1 MRYIAAMRR
10 LLRLVQAS
18 SIVLFFG
25 QLAIAAPGVVFQ
37 TSVAPQPEE
46 DLASSCRY
54 EITLIDPSRTIRGV
68 WVIFDRGRDML
79 RYYGDP
85 DVQAFAQ
92 RNDLALMLP
101 FHCAAKS
108 VIMAGDINTDPA
120 KGLGRA
126 LFAALAQFAEASRH
140 PELASTKVILLG
152 FSGTGALVGRFPE
165 YAPDRVLAVIASD
178 PGHGETF
185 GVDTINLSKK
195 AAAVPQLILVGSD
208 DAVSGTERPYAYFRK
223 YFDQGAPWTFVVQN
237 GTPHCCI
244 INAKALLL
252 EWLNAVV
259 IQRRTRSTG
268 SYGFIATER
277 SKATEC
283 PAPIP
288 PANPI
293 WCRGASDSWGGT
305 NWLAT
310 AAKVERGA
318 TPLKE
323 MRPAGWLPSRRFAQ
337 LWLSFVTTSNHPITS
352 LP

>member
-1 MRYIAAMRR
+1 M
-10 LLRLVQAS
+10 LVLAQAS
-18 SIVLFFG
+18 SIILSIA
-25 QLAIAAPGVVFQ
+25 QSASAAPGVVYQ
-37 TSVAPQPEE
+37 TSVAAQSDE
-46 DLASSCRY
+46 DLASPCRY
-54 EITLIDPSRTIRGV
+54 EIILMDPSRTFRGV

-92 RNDLALMLP
+92 RHDLALMLP

-108 VIMAGDINTDPA
+108 PVMGGDINTDPS

-126 LFAALAQFAEASRH
+126 LFSALAQLAESSRH

-165 YAPDRVLAVIASD
+165 YAPDRVLAAIASD
-178 PGHGETF
+178 PGHGDTY
-185 GVDTINLSKK
+185 GVNTINLSPK

-244 INAKALLL
+244 INAKALVL
-252 EWLNAVV
+252 EWLNAIV
-259 IQRRTRSTG
+259 IRQATRSSG
-268 SYGFIATER
+268 SYGFITTQE
-277 SKATEC
+277 SKASEC
-283 PAPIP
+283 PPPIQT
-288 PANPI
+288 ANPI
-293 WCRGASDSWGGT
+293 WCRGATDSWGGK

-310 AAKVERGA
+310 AAKVERCL
-318 TPLKE
+318 TPPPGML
-323 MRPAGWLPSRRFAQ
+323 PAGWLPSRKFAR
-337 LWLSFVTTSNHPITS
+337 LWRAFVAEGQHPLTS

>member
-1 MRYIAAMRR
+1 MGYTASMRILSR
-10 LLRLVQAS
+10 LLQAS
-18 SIVLFFG
+18 SVVLLLG
-25 QLAIAAPGVVFQ
+25 QSATAAPGIVYQ
-37 TSVAPQPEE
+37 TSVAPQPDE
-46 DLASSCRY
+46 DLASPCRY
-54 EITLIDPSRTIRGV
+54 ETTLIDPSRTIRGV

-92 RNDLALMLP
+92 RNDLALMYP

-108 VIMAGDINTDPA
+108 SAMKGDMNMDPS

-126 LFAALAQFAEASRH
+126 LFSALAQFAGSSRH
-140 PELASTKVILLG
+140 PELASAKVVLLG
-152 FSGTGALVGRFPE
+152 FSGTGSLVGRFAE
-165 YAPDRVLAVIASD
+165 YAPDRVLAAIATD
-178 PGHGETF
+178 PGHF
-185 GVDTINLSKK
+185 DPLGVDTINISPN
-195 AAAVPQLILVGSD
+195 ATAIPQLILAGSD
-208 DAVSGTERPYAYFRK
+208 DAVSGTQRPYAYFRK

-244 INAKALLL
+244 INAKALVL

-259 IQRRTRSTG
+259 IQRITRSTG
-268 SYGFIATER
+268 SYGFITTQE

-283 PAPIP
+283 PPPIP

-293 WCRGASDSWGGT
+293 WCRGATDSWGGN

-310 AAKVERGA
+310 AAKVEGRP
-318 TPLKE
+318 TPPGG
-323 MRPAGWLPSRRFAQ
+323 MIPAGWLPNRRFAE
-337 LWLSFVTTSNHPITS
+337 LWLSFVTRPEHPITS